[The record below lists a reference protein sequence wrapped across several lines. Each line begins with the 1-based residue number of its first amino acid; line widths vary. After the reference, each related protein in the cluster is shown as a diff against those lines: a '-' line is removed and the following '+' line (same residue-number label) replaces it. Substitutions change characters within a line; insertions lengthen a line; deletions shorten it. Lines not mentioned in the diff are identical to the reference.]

1 MTENGVVRIG
11 LLLALQSE
19 RNGHLKTRYQK
30 EEDARQWIV
39 AGCGVVALAV
49 VAFFVTRL
57 KPAAP
62 EVDRATVWTDAVK
75 RGPLLRQV
83 RGPGT
88 LVAREDKIRVIP
100 AETEATISR
109 IRVLPGSQVKADTI
123 IMDMVDPTVDQQMMD
138 ATLALKGAKADLE
151 NTRATVNSN
160 MMVLRAES
168 ATLDDDTRQALLQAK
183 TDKSLY
189 DLGVVSGLTSS
200 ASGGKADEMGK
211 RQQIEQQKLE
221 MNQRAIATMIGVQEA
236 KVQQA
241 EAVLALKQ
249 RQKDALTVRAGIDGV
264 LEAPDV
270 PLQVGQHVDPGTM
283 LAKVVQP
290 DQLKAAL
297 KIAETQA
304 RDIQIGQPAEVD
316 THNGVIEGKV
326 MRIDLAVVN
335 GTVTVDVEL
344 SGAMPLGARPDLS
357 VDGTID
363 LDRMTDVLYVGR
375 PAFGNENSTISL
387 FKLGPDGKTA
397 VRVPVKVGRASVN
410 SIQVLEGL
418 QEGDTVIL
426 SDMSRWDNTDQDSLE
441 LAHRLRKGRVTMTTT
456 ETIIQIED
464 LTKIFYTDEI
474 ETHALV
480 GRAFEY
486 QPRRVCGDV
495 GAVGMRKVDAVV
507 DHRIAGYSDRR
518 ALHVERQGGGEPE
531 LCGSFADSQSG
542 DRVHLSELQPDWR
555 PDGRRERG
563 VAADVSRGDAVGG
576 AKAESAGVA
585 RTSEYGAPDAALS
598 GAALGRSAAEGRGGA
613 SAGRFA
619 VDSAGGRADGKPGFE
634 ER

>member
-1 MTENGVVRIG
+1 MDISRPDI
-11 LLLALQSE
+11 
-19 RNGHLKTRYQK
+19 KK
-30 EEDARQWIV
+30 KKMRQQTIV
-39 AGCGVVALAV
+39 AVCGVVALGAIG
-49 VAFFVTRL
+49 FFVMRL

-88 LVAREDKIRVIP
+88 LVPREDKIRIIP
-100 AETEATISR
+100 AETDATISR
-109 IRVLPGSQVKADTI
+109 IRVLPGSKVEADTI
-123 IMDMVDPTVDQQMMD
+123 IMDLVDPTVDQQMMD
-138 ATLALKGAKADLE
+138 AQLALKGAKADLE
-151 NTRATVNSN
+151 NTRAKVNSDL
-160 MMVLRAES
+160 MAMRAES
-168 ATLDDDTRQALLQAK
+168 ATVDDDTRQATLQAK
-183 TDKSLY
+183 TDKSLF

-200 ASGGKADEMGK
+200 ASGGKADEMNK

-221 MNQRAIATMIGVQEA
+221 MNQKAITTQIGVQEA

-264 LEAPDV
+264 LEAADL
-270 PLQVGQHVDPGTM
+270 PLQAGQHVAPGTM

-316 THNGVIEGKV
+316 THNGVIPGKV

-344 SGAMPLGARPDLS
+344 AGALPLGARPDLS

-363 LDRMTDVLYVGR
+363 LDRMADVLSVGR

-387 FKLGPDGKTA
+387 FKLGQDGKTA

-410 SIQVLEGL
+410 SIQVIEGL

-426 SDMSRWDNTDQDSLE
+426 SDMSRWDNTE
-441 LAHRLRKGRVTMTTT
+441 KIRLN
-456 ETIIQIED
+456 
-464 LTKIFYTDEI
+464 
-474 ETHALV
+474 
-480 GRAFEY
+480 
-486 QPRRVCGDV
+486 
-495 GAVGMRKVDAVV
+495 
-507 DHRIAGYSDRR
+507 
-518 ALHVERQGGGEPE
+518 
-531 LCGSFADSQSG
+531 
-542 DRVHLSELQPDWR
+542 
-555 PDGRRERG
+555 
-563 VAADVSRGDAVGG
+563 
-576 AKAESAGVA
+576 
-585 RTSEYGAPDAALS
+585 
-598 GAALGRSAAEGRGGA
+598 
-613 SAGRFA
+613 
-619 VDSAGGRADGKPGFE
+619 
-634 ER
+634 